1 MHRVTHTHED
11 GPVVPAGPA
20 PRAVLVLVG
29 AAALLVVL
37 HWTAALVAPVFLAMV
52 LVVLVHPL
60 RTLLK
65 GRRVPG
71 WIVDVSLLLVVYGV
85 VAAVVV
91 SLMVCA
97 SEFASLLSTY
107 RTEWDQLLDDIG
119 AAVARLGVGA
129 ADFDTIR
136 ASLEPG
142 RLLSGLGDALGGLVG
157 LVSMLALVVSVVF
170 FMTLDA
176 GWFSERLSAQPER
189 RRLLADALS
198 SFASGTRR
206 YLVVSTVFGFTVAV
220 FDTIALWWIGVPA
233 ALLWGTLAF
242 VTNYIPNIGF
252 FIGLVPPVVLAL
264 LEGGP
269 WTAVVVAA
277 VYVAINFVLQSLI
290 QPRVVGSAVGL
301 SGTVTMLSLVFWAS
315 ALGALGA
322 LLAVPLTLFAR
333 ALLVTGDPSTARLT
347 GLLAPHQEVMIHKV
361 RRVRP
366 RWRRGQRRARAS
378 SPDLDDGDVDH

>member
-1 MHRVTHTHED
+1 VSSGDDEQ
-11 GPVVPAGPA
+11 PVRSAGPA

-29 AAALLVVL
+29 TAALLVVL
-37 HWTAALVAPVFLAMV
+37 LGLHRMAELVAPVFLAMV
-52 LVVLVHPL
+52 LVVMVHPL
-60 RTLLK
+60 RSVLR
-65 GRRVPG
+65 GRHVPG
-71 WIVDVSLLLVVYGV
+71 WVVDVSLLLVVYGV

-91 SLMVCA
+91 SLLICA
-97 SEFASLLSTY
+97 SRFAGLLSTY
-107 RTEWDQLLDDIG
+107 RTEWDQLLDHIG
-119 AAVARLGVGA
+119 AALAQLGMGPE
-129 ADFDTIR
+129 DLDKMR

-176 GWFSERLSAQPER
+176 GWFAERLDSQPER
-189 RRLLADALS
+189 RRQLADALG
-198 SFASGTRR
+198 SFAAGTRR
-206 YLVVSTVFGFTVAV
+206 YLLISTVFGFAVAV
-220 FDTIALWWIGVPA
+220 LDTLALWWIGVPA
-233 ALLWGTLAF
+233 AVLWGMLAF

-269 WTAVVVAA
+269 GMAILVAA
-277 VYVAINFVLQSLI
+277 LYIAINFVLQSLI

-301 SGTVTMLSLVFWAS
+301 SGTVTMLSLVFWAA

-333 ALLVTGDPSTARLT
+333 ALLVAGDPSTARLT
-347 GLLAPHQEVMIHKV
+347 GLLAPHPEDTTDRL
-361 RRVRP
+361 RRARP
-366 RWRRGQRRARAS
+366 RWSRHRRRTGAS
-378 SPDLDDGDVDH
+378 